1 MNPAL
6 LSSKCQ
12 TYMTPPDFVARVRE
26 VGHISF
32 DPFTGPK
39 NPVGADHFC
48 TEQCAVDG
56 YRMPWACLLEQT
68 GGIFFTNPE
77 YGDNLGRFVQKLLR
91 ETDKGAQGVTLT
103 PSRTDTGW
111 WQNLAEKATAGLFWR
126 GRLTFWD
133 QETNAPALTWAKK
146 KQKWEVMPAPFPVF
160 VGYFGANKDAFHRAF
175 QGLGR
180 FL

>member
-1 MNPAL
+1 MDECL
-6 LSSKCQ
+6 LSSKKQ
-12 TYMTPPDFVARVRE
+12 DYMTPPDFVARVRE

-32 DPFTGPK
+32 DPFTGQC

-48 TEQCAVDG
+48 ALPDGDG
-56 YRMPWACLLEQT
+56 YAVPWASLLEHT
-68 GGIFFTNPE
+68 GGIFFSNPE
-77 YGDNLGRFVQKLLR
+77 YGDNLGRFVEKLLL
-91 ETDKGAQGVTLT
+91 EVAKGAQGVTLT

-111 WQNLAEKATAGLFWR
+111 WQNMAEAATAGLFWR

-133 QETNAPALTWAKK
+133 QETNAPALTWSKK

-160 VGYFGANKDAFHRAF
+160 VGYFGKDKDAFYRAF